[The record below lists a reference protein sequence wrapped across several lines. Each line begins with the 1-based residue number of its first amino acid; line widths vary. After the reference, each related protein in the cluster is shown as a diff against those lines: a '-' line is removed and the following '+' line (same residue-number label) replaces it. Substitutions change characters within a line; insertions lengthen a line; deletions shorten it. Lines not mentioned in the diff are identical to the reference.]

1 MSQNSNLIGTTTSV
15 IQKHDQGTGRLTSGT
30 IAEILTNSSYHP
42 RGIKVRLADGTVG
55 RISSS
60 DHEEYRPGFASTARL
75 YDNDDDDNGS
85 SRPRQRPTLADY
97 IITPPP
103 PPSRHTTTTTTHEQE
118 QRAQHELREQ
128 QLYEQEQDGVVVG
141 GGDQTTAN
149 DWDCSLCTF
158 VNSGLLPNCEMC
170 DTLRVK

>member
-103 PPSRHTTTTTTHEQE
+103 PSRHTTTTTTHEQE

-149 DWDCSLCTF
+149 DWDCSICTF